1 MQAMIEACMQRWG
14 RIDILHNNVGIS
26 VAGNDAAVEDI
37 TTAAFDAASWPST
50 YVAWCTVGGLPSPLC
65 ANSALA

>member
-37 TTAAFDAASWPST
+37 TTAAFDRI
-50 YVAWCTVGGLPSPLC
+50 VAVNLRGMVYSCNIPSPLC